1 MMNTAELETYP
12 PMFMGDGMYT
22 ENPDYDDQLTVF
34 EVPLEWA
41 EQWVVSNGFE
51 SMRDFFD
58 NYTWDDTYQM
68 YGEALAQKTVI
79 SERIIERS

>member
-1 MMNTAELETYP
+1 MMSTAEFETYA
-12 PMFMGDGMYT
+12 PMFTDYETYT

-41 EQWVVSNGFE
+41 EQWVVSNGFK

-58 NYTWDDTYQM
+58 NYIWDDTYQM